1 MNTLDVYN
9 NYSIFLSSI
18 DFSSMKNKLLCSFT
32 AHNKLLDTIASITSR
47 YSIMYDKMFVLESPQ
62 TTEYLITYNI
72 NTETGTNE
80 IPENTIL
87 VHRKKE
93 SNTLYTIN
101 ALNTLIK
108 QLNNGIIDNSF
119 MVNWPDYRNSV
130 LLTQGPDLR
139 IIETKIYKIINL

>member
-1 MNTLDVYN
+1 
-9 NYSIFLSSI
+9 
-18 DFSSMKNKLLCSFT
+18 MKNKLLCSFT
-32 AHNKLLDTIASITSR
+32 SHNRLLDTIASITSR
-47 YSIMYDKMFVLESPQ
+47 YAIMYDKMFVLESPQ

-72 NTETGTNE
+72 DTENSVSE

-87 VHRKKE
+87 LHRKKE

-108 QLNNGIIDNSF
+108 HLNHGILDNQYK
-119 MVNWPDYRNSV
+119 VNWVDYRNSV

-139 IIETKIYKIINL
+139 IIETKIHKIVHL

>member
-1 MNTLDVYN
+1 MVYN
-9 NYSIFLSSI
+9 DFDIFIGSI
-18 DFSSMKNKLLCSFT
+18 DFSSMKNKLLCSF
-32 AHNKLLDTIASITSR
+32 AASNRLLDTIASITSR
-47 YSIMYDKMFVLESPQ
+47 YAIMYDKMFVLESPQ

-72 NTETGTNE
+72 HTENGINE

-101 ALNTLIK
+101 ALNCLIK
-108 QLNNGIIDNSF
+108 QLNNGVLDNSY
-119 MVNWPDYRNSV
+119 MVNWPDYKNSV

-139 IIETKIYKIINL
+139 IIETKIFKIINL